1 MAKVKDGIDIQIG
14 PTQPLMYVGPRRMD
28 PIPLERS
35 NVFTSLPPALQK
47 AVAEDK
53 TLAAQFVPLADAG
66 KALRQ
71 AERSM
76 K

>member
-1 MAKVKDGIDIQIG
+1 MAKVKDGIDIQLG
-14 PTQPLMYVGPRRMD
+14 PAKPLMYVGPRRKD
-28 PIPLERS
+28 PIPLERG

-47 AVAEDK
+47 AVAEDT
-53 TLAAQFVPLADAG
+53 TLAALFVPLDQAG

-71 AERSM
+71 AERSV